1 MREPVVD
8 LAHRLP
14 FDFEEQAPDGRTHI
28 LVIRGEADMATAV
41 EFNERFYQAARAG
54 KLAFV
59 ADLSDVSYI
68 DTTMLNALVVGHRRM
83 AKEAGRFAVVCRSET
98 VARLLELTGV
108 YELFDVFES
117 RAAAL
122 AHVGRTA

>member
-1 MREPVVD
+1 
-8 LAHRLP
+8 
-14 FDFEEQAPDGRTHI
+14 
-28 LVIRGEADMATAV
+28 MATAV
-41 EFNERFYQAARAG
+41 AFNERFYRAASAG

-59 ADLSDVSYI
+59 ADLSEVSYM

-83 AKEAGRFAVVCRSET
+83 TKGAGSFALVCGSHA

-108 YELFDVFES
+108 DELLEVFET

-122 AHVGRTA
+122 AHLGQAA

>member
-1 MREPVVD
+1 
-8 LAHRLP
+8 
-14 FDFEEQAPDGRTHI
+14 
-28 LVIRGEADMATAV
+28 MATAV
-41 EFNERFYQAARAG
+41 EFNERFYEAARAG

-83 AKEAGRFAVVCRSET
+83 SKQAGKFAVVCRNET
-98 VARLLELTGV
+98 VTRLLELTGV
-108 YELFDVFES
+108 DELFDVFES

-122 AHVGRTA
+122 AHIGQPA

>member
-1 MREPVVD
+1 MR
-8 LAHRLP
+8 P
-14 FDFEEQAPDGRTHI
+14 FDFEEHAPDQRTHV
-28 LVIRGEADMATAV
+28 LAIRGEADMATAV
-41 EFNERFYQAARAG
+41 QFNERFYEAARAG

-59 ADLSDVSYI
+59 ADLSEVSYM

-83 AKEAGRFAVVCRSET
+83 LKDAGSFAVVCGSDT
-98 VARLLELTGV
+98 VTRLLELTGV
-108 YELFDVFES
+108 DEIFDVFES